1 MFIKSNKVA
10 QTPPMGWNSW
20 DCFAAN
26 VTEEQLMANA
36 RYMRDHLKDHG
47 WQYVVCDIQWSE
59 PLAGTEEGEYRPF
72 ATLCL
77 MNTAARSRLK
87 TASPAARAARAL
99 GRLPMKSTRWVSNSA
114 SILCAAFRARRS
126 MPICPSLGQR

>member
-1 MFIKSNKVA
+1 MFIKSKNAA

-59 PLAGTEEGEYRPF
+59 PLDGT
-72 ATLCL
+72 
-77 MNTAARSRLK
+77 
-87 TASPAARAARAL
+87 
-99 GRLPMKSTRWVSNSA
+99 
-114 SILCAAFRARRS
+114 
-126 MPICPSLGQR
+126 

>member
-1 MFIKSNKVA
+1 
-10 QTPPMGWNSW
+10 MGWNSW

-36 RYMRDHLKDHG
+36 RYIRDHLKDHG

-59 PLAGTEEGEYRPF
+59 PLAGTEEGEYRPV

-77 MNTAARSRLK
+77 D
-87 TASPAARAARAL
+87 
-99 GRLPMKSTRWVSNSA
+99 
-114 SILCAAFRARRS
+114 
-126 MPICPSLGQR
+126 